1 MSARAQVAGRLLRLA
16 VLLWLAAA
24 GACFAQTVLH
34 ESKGPYGEVIVTQE
48 RDGLRTLRFERGGAR
63 QTVIRPGDPAH
74 LELAYAR
81 SMMAGLALVEAPA
94 RSLAEAPAR
103 SLVVGLGGGS
113 LPMFL
118 RHHYPSMRI
127 DAVDINPQVV
137 DVARRYFDF
146 REDARLRAIVADG
159 RRFIEDAEPGAYDII
174 LLDAYGANSV
184 PKALTTLE
192 FLQAVRR
199 VLAPGGVAVGNVWGR
214 GLNPL
219 YDDML
224 RTYQEVFDEVV
235 VVSPGEYVNNLVVA
249 LPRAAGLTRTGLASR
264 ARALAAARGFRFDP
278 GAAVE
283 AGFVSLVERNP
294 ASRVLR
300 D

>member
-1 MSARAQVAGRLLRLA
+1 VGAARALG
-16 VLLWLAAA
+16 LAALLSA
-24 GACFAQTVLH
+24 GVLAACGAQTVLH
-34 ESKGPYGEVIVTQE
+34 EASGPYGEIIVTQE

-63 QTVIRPGDPAH
+63 QTVVKPGDPAH

-81 SMMAGLALVEAPA
+81 EMMTGLALVDRPE
-94 RSLAEAPAR
+94 R

-118 RHHYPSMRI
+118 RHHYPAMRI

-137 DVARRYFDF
+137 EAARRYFGF
-146 REDARLRAIVADG
+146 REDAALRGIVADG
-159 RRFIEDAEPGAYDII
+159 RRFIEDAAPSSYDLI

-184 PKALTTLE
+184 PKALTTIE

-199 VLAPGGVAVGNVWGR
+199 ALAPGGVVVGNIWGR
-214 GLNPL
+214 AINAR

-224 RTYQEVFDEVV
+224 RTYQEVFGEVA
-235 VVSPGEYVNNLVVA
+235 VVSPGDHRNNLVIA
-249 LPRAAGLTRTGLASR
+249 LARASGVTQAGLAAR
-264 ARALAAARGFRFDP
+264 ARALASSRGFRFDP
-278 GAAVE
+278 GSAVE
-283 AGFVSLVERNP
+283 AGFVSLIERNP
-294 ASRVLR
+294 AAHVLR